1 MEPIRVGLVADPA
14 SPTEI
19 ARRVGPLDLPERGD
33 RGWDIEVL
41 SEAFTIGSEETGS
54 ALARLEDQA
63 RQHRWD
69 LVVGLTELPLHDGDG
84 RYLLVET
91 DARQRRRCCPCPRWA
106 GYVCRRERATRCARW
121 SAAWLTPTR
130 ATNIG

>member
-1 MEPIRVGLVADPA
+1 MEPIHVGLVADPA

-19 ARRVGPLDLPERGD
+19 ARRLGPLDLPERDG
-33 RGWDIEVL
+33 RGWVIEVL
-41 SEAFTIGSEETGS
+41 SEPFTIGSEETGS

-69 LVVGLTELPLHDGDG
+69 MVVGLTELPLHDGDG

-91 DARQRRRCCPCPRWA
+91 DRRQRTAVLSMPALGGVRMHA
-106 GYVCRRERATRCARW
+106 RARHALRTLV
-121 SAAWLTPTR
+121 S
-130 ATNIG
+130 GM